1 MDYSRTKHKLSLR
14 QACILF
20 ALSTSVYYYQAKRK
34 PEDDQIHNELGAMA
48 ELHRSWGFWM
58 MFHHLRLNSYQ
69 WNHKRVYRV
78 YTAMHLNLRRKYK
91 QRLPSRIKVPLIQ
104 PLHPNMNWSMDFM
117 SDSLLV
123 GRTFRTFNIIDD
135 YNREALNITL
145 DTSITSDSV
154 IRQLE
159 ELISWRG
166 KPEQIRVDNGPEFL
180 AEILQKW
187 CKLHGITLIFI
198 QKGKPTQNAFVERF
212 NRTYRQEVLNAY
224 AFESL
229 SQARRITQAWMW
241 IYNNERP
248 HSALGFLPP
257 VTFMHRRAKNTNF
270 PTLIKDS
277 NLNLQSLITN
287 VAS

>member
-1 MDYSRTKHKLSLR
+1 MVF
-14 QACILF
+14 C
-20 ALSTSVYYYQAKRK
+20 LSTSVYYYEAKRK
-34 PEDDQIHNELGAMA
+34 PDDEHIHKELSALA

-58 MFHHLRLNSYQ
+58 MFHHLRLNAYK

-78 YTAMHLNLRRKYK
+78 YTQMYLNLRRMYR

-117 SDSLLV
+117 SDGLLG
-123 GRTFRTFNIIDD
+123 GRTFRAFNIIDD

-145 DTSITSDSV
+145 DTSITSQRV

-159 ELISWRG
+159 ELIGWRG

-180 AEILQKW
+180 AQVLQEW
-187 CKLHGITLIFI
+187 CERHGITLIFI
-198 QKGKPTQNAFVERF
+198 QKGKPTQNAYVERF

-229 SQARRITQAWMW
+229 TQARAITQAWMW

-248 HSALGFLPP
+248 HTALGNLPP
-257 VTFMHRRAKNTNF
+257 VVFMHKRAASTDF
-270 PTLIKDS
+270 PTLIKDP

-287 VAS
+287 VASEVVRDLRTAV

>member
-1 MDYSRTKHKLSLR
+1 MNYSRTEHKLSLR

-20 ALSTSVYYYQAKRK
+20 ALSTSVYYYQGKRN
-34 PEDDQIHNELGAMA
+34 PEDEQIRKELSALA

-58 MFHHLRLNSYQ
+58 MFHHLRLFSFT

-78 YTAMHLNLRRKYK
+78 YTQMYLNLRRKYK
-91 QRLPSRIKVPLIQ
+91 QRLPSRIKIPLIQ

-117 SDSLLV
+117 SDSLLG

-145 DTSITSDSV
+145 DTSITSQRV

-180 AEILQKW
+180 AVILQQW
-187 CKLHGITLIFI
+187 CELHGITLIFI
-198 QKGKPTQNAFVERF
+198 QKGKPTQNAYVERF

-229 SQARRITQAWMW
+229 TQARAITQAWM
-241 IYNNERP
+241 
-248 HSALGFLPP
+248 
-257 VTFMHRRAKNTNF
+257 
-270 PTLIKDS
+270 
-277 NLNLQSLITN
+277 
-287 VAS
+287 